1 MTDQP
6 DRELLAAST
15 TWRRSAKVARYWPER
30 PIPCSGRPWPTSSS
44 HVRELRRASN
54 LHAVPAG
61 PPEVPRTME
70 GVPMCSGRVAQRCFS
85 HFG

>member
-1 MTDQP
+1 MKAARNLWPGAP
-6 DRELLAAST
+6 DPVLREAVADFLVPRPRAA
-15 TWRRSAKVARYWPER
+15 
-30 PIPCSGRPWPTSSS
+30 
-44 HVRELRRASN
+44 RRASN

-70 GVPMCSGRVAQRCFS
+70 GVPMCSGRVAHRCFS